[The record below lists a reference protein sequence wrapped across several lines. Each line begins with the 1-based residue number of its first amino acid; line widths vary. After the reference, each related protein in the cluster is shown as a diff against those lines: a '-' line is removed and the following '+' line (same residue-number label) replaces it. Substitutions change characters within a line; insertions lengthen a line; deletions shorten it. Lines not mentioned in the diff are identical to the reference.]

1 MSLQDVQRSIHVPE
15 YWDLDDA
22 DAKAVFEPFE
32 HLPADQRRSP
42 ENAYALGLRVA
53 EELGRLRL
61 VVKALALERTPQ
73 PSAPPPRPRGR
84 PPTNRLSV
92 QANPERATVTAFGRR
107 LSAEQARALGALL
120 VQAANELD
128 GGSG

>member
-1 MSLQDVQRSIHVPE
+1 MSLQDVQRSVHLPE

-42 ENAYALGLRVA
+42 ENAYELGLRVA

-61 VVKALALERTPQ
+61 VVKALALERAPQ

-92 QANPERATVTAFGRR
+92 RANTERATVTAFGRR
-107 LSAEQARALGALL
+107 LSAAQAREVGSLL
-120 VQAANELD
+120 LQAANDID
-128 GGSG
+128 GGSE

>member
-22 DAKAVFEPFE
+22 DAQAVFEPFE
-32 HLPADQRRSP
+32 HLPADQRRSA
-42 ENAYALGLRVA
+42 ENAYELGLRVA

-61 VVKALALERTPQ
+61 VVKALALERAPQ
-73 PSAPPPRPRGR
+73 PSAPPRPRGR
-84 PPTNRLSV
+84 PPTHRLSV
-92 QANPERATVTAFGRR
+92 QANPEHATVTAFGRR

-120 VQAANELD
+120 VQAANKLD